1 MGLRERAIP
10 ADMSVEAP
18 GPRVALCRLGIGMS
32 DWLGRP
38 LTTPEQIVKAALE
51 RTLAA
56 AGKIGDLAAALQPLA
71 ARAPDSFF
79 AAAVSLLGSM
89 VDVQA
94 RRRLY
99 DAVAECPQFWLELL
113 RPGRFDRFALLNVC
127 RFLMT
132 IEDVL
137 DVRLARML
145 PGRYSN
151 DWQINLETVLRVLD
165 LLDQLSPGS
174 RLILLLNHL
183 TAHADCRIAS
193 KATLLVGRRL
203 RNQDWVA
210 QRLDSEDGRVRASA
224 VEGLWGVAS
233 PPAQASLWASLKDKN
248 NRVVGNALIGLHRL
262 GEPRVNEFVKR
273 MIEDPRP
280 PFRWTAAWVMGK
292 IGAEEFLE
300 YLERATRDPEPH
312 VQRAAGRA
320 LESILHGGESPS
332 EMAALPIPQ
341 SHLAEPAA
349 PQPRPEPHS

>member
-1 MGLRERAIP
+1 MC
-10 ADMSVEAP
+10 
-18 GPRVALCRLGIGMS
+18 RVGIAMP

-38 LTTPEQIVKAALE
+38 LTTPEQVVKAALE

-56 AGKIGDLAAALQPLA
+56 AGKIGTLATALQPLA

-79 AAAVSLLGSM
+79 AAALSLFGST
-89 VDVQA
+89 VDVRA

-99 DAVAECPQFWLELL
+99 DAVAECPQFWVELL
-113 RPGRFDRFALLNVC
+113 RTGRFDRFALLDVC

-132 IEDVL
+132 IEDLL

-145 PGRYSN
+145 PGRHTN
-151 DWQINLETVLRVLD
+151 DSQMNPETVLRVLE

-183 TAHADCRIAS
+183 TMHPDRRIAAKS
-193 KATLLVGRRL
+193 TLLVGRRL

-210 QRLDSEDGRVRASA
+210 QHLDSDDGRVRASA
-224 VEGLWGVAS
+224 VEGLWGVTS
-233 PPAQASLWASLKDKN
+233 PQAHASLWASLKDKN

-262 GEPRVNEFVKR
+262 GEPGVHEFVKR

-292 IGAEEFLE
+292 IGAEEFTE
-300 YLERATRDPEPH
+300 YLERAVRDQEPH
-312 VQRAAGRA
+312 VQRAAERA
-320 LESILHGGESPS
+320 LECILLASASPS
-332 EMAALPIPQ
+332 EAASPVAAEPTVTQPTIT
-341 SHLAEPAA
+341 EPAA
-349 PQPRPEPHS
+349 TDSAITEPSPAPSS